1 MSLPKKKISL
11 FAFFL
16 LTVFTITLKTYFSY
30 YVDFSLGVKGLVQ
43 NLILLMNPY
52 SLIALTLSVFL
63 FFKGK
68 KAFWFMFIGGFLL
81 TFLLYA
87 NVVYFRFFSDF
98 LTFSTLNQA
107 GNVESMGGAV
117 GASFKW
123 YDFVYFIDTII
134 YLIIL
139 IFKRNWLDTRAFS
152 KKFVPV
158 VMAASVALF
167 FLNLAI
173 AETDRPELLTRT
185 FDHKYLV
192 KYLGPY
198 NFTVYDGV
206 KTIQN
211 NQQKALASEDDLTK
225 VLNYTKQKRTEPNQE
240 YYGVAKKKNIIKIH
254 LESFQT
260 FLINKKVNGKEVTPF
275 LNKLSSG
282 KQDFTYFPNFFH
294 QTGQGKTSD
303 AEFTMD
309 NSLYGLPQGSAYSLK
324 GDNTYQSLPA
334 ILDQKEGY
342 TSNVMHGDYKTFWN
356 RDQVYKHFGI
366 DKFYD
371 ATYFD
376 MSDDNIV
383 NLGLKDKPFF
393 KASAD
398 YQSKM
403 KKPFYS
409 HMITLTNHYPFTLDE
424 KDASIDKPNTGDT
437 TVDGYIQTA
446 HYLDQALEE
455 YITDLKKKGL
465 YDNSVIMI
473 YGDHYGIS
481 ENHNNAM
488 EKLLGEKITPAKFTD
503 LNRTGFWLKIPGKS
517 GGVNK
522 EYAGQ
527 MDVMPTILHLVGIDS
542 KNYLMFGTDMFSKQH
557 NDVVPFRNGDFIT
570 KDYKYVNGKLYSNK
584 DNELLTK
591 KPKDFDKNK
600 KQVEK
605 DLEMSDSVLNGD
617 LFRFYK
623 NPDFK
628 KINPSKYEYKTGPK
642 GNEKK

>member
-52 SLIALTLSVFL
+52 SLIALILSVFL

-167 FLNLAI
+167 FLNLAF

-240 YYGVAKKKNIIKIH
+240 YYGAAKKKNIIKIH

-398 YQSKM
+398 YQAKM

-570 KDYKYVNGKLYSNK
+570 KDYKYVNGKIYSNK
-584 DNELLTK
+584 DNELITK
-591 KPKDFDKNK
+591 KPKGFDKNK

-628 KINPSKYEYKTGPK
+628 KINPSKYEYKPGPK

>member
-1 MSLPKKKISL
+1 MSLPKKKISF

-167 FLNLAI
+167 FLNLAF